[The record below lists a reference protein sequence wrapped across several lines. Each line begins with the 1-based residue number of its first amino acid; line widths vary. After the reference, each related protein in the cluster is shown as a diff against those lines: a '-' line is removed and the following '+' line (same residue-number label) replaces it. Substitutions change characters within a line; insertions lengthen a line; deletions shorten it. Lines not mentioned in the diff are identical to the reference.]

1 MWMRLISAEELKNWI
16 TKVYPRAARGF
27 CELVD
32 EMDTAY
38 DVDRVIGKLKTEGFI
53 SDDVAGGRM
62 VKILKA
68 GGANA

>member
-1 MWMRLISAEELKNWI
+1 MRLISAEELKNWI

-38 DVDRVIGKLKTEGFI
+38 DVERAIGKLRAEGFI
-53 SDDVAGGRM
+53 AGGAAGKRM
-62 VKILKA
+62 VEIIKA

>member
-1 MWMRLISAEELKNWI
+1 MRLISAEELKNWI
-16 TKVYPRAARGF
+16 TKVYPRAARVF

-62 VKILKA
+62 VKIIKA